1 MQPNVRYMAVIE
13 SSLISSGLEGVQDIC
28 KGTPTVCKEEVPV
41 MFQKLNLCIELNWED
56 LCRRGHKKTIE
67 DVAVMTGITYQ
78 RWGRA
83 SG

>member
-41 MFQKLNLCIELNWED
+41 MLQKLNLCIELNWENIAV
-56 LCRRGHKKTIE
+56 LHIGLQPRSLPKKVDQMKTLN
-67 DVAVMTGITYQ
+67 TT
-78 RWGRA
+78 
-83 SG
+83 